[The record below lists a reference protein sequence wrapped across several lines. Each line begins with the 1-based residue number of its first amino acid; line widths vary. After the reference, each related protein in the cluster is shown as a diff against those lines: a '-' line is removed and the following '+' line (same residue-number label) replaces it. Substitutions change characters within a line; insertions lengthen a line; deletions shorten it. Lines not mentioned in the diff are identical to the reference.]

1 MCDGDIQPKSVGREI
16 SSAHV
21 FLGRK
26 VWMLHIHIR
35 ITAVSQAQPAICRE
49 EVISWTIVPLSTSV
63 RLTNFYV
70 LLRNIISSMALRR
83 TRGKSTTGRGMCQ
96 IGTYSKTR
104 EVYVQY
110 RRRLKRTGATA
121 PVLTGAWGGSHQQ
134 ASAGIYRRIACRYL
148 NSALLGQDIPL

>member
-1 MCDGDIQPKSVGREI
+1 
-16 SSAHV
+16 
-21 FLGRK
+21 
-26 VWMLHIHIR
+26 MLHIHIR

-83 TRGKSTTGRGMCQ
+83 TRRKSATGRGMCQ

-121 PVLTGAWGGSHQQ
+121 PVLTGAWGRQSPTSERRNIPAHCLPLPEL
-134 ASAGIYRRIACRYL
+134 SAFGAGH
-148 NSALLGQDIPL
+148 SALSWYRPAECKWHRSERKSPAKLLR